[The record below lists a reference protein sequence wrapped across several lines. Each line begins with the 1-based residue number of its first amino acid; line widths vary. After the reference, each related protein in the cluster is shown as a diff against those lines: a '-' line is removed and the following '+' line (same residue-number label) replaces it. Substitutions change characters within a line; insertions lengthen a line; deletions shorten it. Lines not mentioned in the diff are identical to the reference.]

1 MTPLLQVIGLSKAF
15 NGVRAVQQASFE
27 VETGSITGLIGPN
40 GSGKTTTIDCI
51 SGFQPIDSGRVL
63 LAGAEITNCRP
74 AIVARAG
81 LIRTFQNVRVY
92 DSYNLIDNL
101 MVAEAPFRGLNW
113 YDALARTRAFC
124 AARTA
129 AEDRARELIDLVG
142 LVSLIDAPA
151 IVLSYGQKKLLA
163 FAAAMMSRP
172 KLIVLDEPVAGV
184 NPTRINEVGR
194 MLRRANAAGMSFL
207 IVEHNVE
214 FINSLCHKVIV
225 FEQGSKLTEG
235 APDEVRN
242 DPRVLDAYLGV
253 PALGGA
259 PASPFRAAEAR

>member
-1 MTPLLQVIGLSKAF
+1 MTPLLQVTGLCKAF
-15 NGVRAVQQASFE
+15 SGIHAVQQASFD
-27 VETGSITGLIGPN
+27 VEQGSITGLIGPN

-51 SGFQPIDSGRVL
+51 SGFQASDAGTVQ
-63 LAGAEITNCRP
+63 LAGADITNFRP

-92 DSYNLIDNL
+92 ETYNLVDNL
-101 MVAEAPFRGLNW
+101 LIAEAPFRGLSW
-113 YDALARTRAFC
+113 YDALVRTRTFR

-129 AEDRARELIDLVG
+129 AEDRARELIELVG
-142 LVSLIDAPA
+142 LTHLIDAPA

-184 NPTRINEVGR
+184 NPTRINEVAL
-194 MLRRANAAGMSFL
+194 MLRKANATGVSFL

-214 FINSLCHKVIV
+214 FINSLCHKVVV
-225 FEQGSKLTEG
+225 FEQGRKLTEG
-235 APDEVRN
+235 TPDQVRN
-242 DPRVLDAYLGV
+242 DPRVLDAYLGIA
-253 PALGGA
+253 PGA
-259 PASPFRAAEAR
+259 PLRAAGAM